1 VTSPPAHVRFVRHG
15 EVADKHCGTFYG
27 GAEADLSEH
36 GHAESLRLAA
46 LLAAD
51 PPDRVLTSPLSRAR
65 ILAEELARLSGRQA
79 EIVHAFREL
88 DRGDWTHKERRLIEE
103 ESPGAI
109 ARYMADPEGAAAPGG
124 ETESELCDRVWS
136 ALDLAVAHASGGRL
150 VVVSHAHVIRVVMRR
165 VLGWEACE
173 SLHRFVP
180 YHAVVEMELAPD
192 GSGRLLGDVAG
203 ELPEALRG

>member
-1 VTSPPAHVRFVRHG
+1 VSKSPTHVRFVRHG
-15 EVADKHCGTFYG
+15 EVAEKHRGTFYG

-46 LLAAD
+46 TLAVD
-51 PPDRVLTSPLSRAR
+51 VPDRVLTSPLTRAR
-65 ILAEELARLSGRQA
+65 ILAEELARLAGRQA

-88 DRGDWTHKERRLIEE
+88 DRGDWTHKQRTDIEQD
-103 ESPGAI
+103 SPGAI
-109 ARYMADPEGAAAPGG
+109 ERYMADPEGAAAPGG
-124 ETESELCDRVWS
+124 ETEDELCDRVYS
-136 ALDLAVAHASGGRL
+136 ALDLAVAHAPGGRL

-165 VLGWEACE
+165 LLDWSATE

-180 YHAVVEMELAPD
+180 YHAVVEMELWSD
-192 GSGRLLGDVAG
+192 GTGQLVGEVTG